1 MPDFRRLPASTLAG
15 AVRGNVSRALAA
27 LRDLRPPT
35 RDELE
40 RAAAVG
46 RERAEQGLTVDA
58 VLHAYRI
65 SITAVW
71 SRFGELARERGT
83 NVTSVLAFS
92 ETLWLWGD
100 AVMEVVGQAHRE
112 VELQLAREEQQRR
125 DAFVLAVLLG
135 TIDAT
140 ELSRESAGYGLDPE
154 REYVAFR
161 ARTLDGGGPPRRLT
175 AVLTTA
181 LDRDLVGLSSESAPV
196 LPGVVVGVGPPA
208 RLAALPG
215 AFAQASRALQTAL
228 AFGQE
233 GTFSLADLSIRPAI
247 LSDEV
252 LGAAFT
258 DRHLEPLAALG
269 RLGTELED
277 TLRVFFEQ
285 DMRIEETAKALHVHP
300 NTLRHRLRRF
310 EEVTGTSLRRPVD
323 LIELWWALERR
334 QLARQGSGRARA
346 VAQAWFQRR
355 ARRSIDHAGRVSG
368 PTGRPAAESSISA
381 CSRRSRV
388 SGRLALVTQWI
399 AARRYEGGRAWNH
412 SHAAASARK
421 RCSCRRRASPRGAAR
436 RSRSRCGRRRAPRTR
451 PGPRASSAP
460 PRSARARAAR

>member
-1 MPDFRRLPASTLAG
+1 VPDAVGKLVADIEAELDALVDAIVVRIRAEVPDFRRLPAGTLAR

-35 RDELE
+35 EDELE
-40 RAAAVG
+40 RARAVG
-46 RERAEQGLTVDA
+46 RERAEQGLSVDA

-65 SITAVW
+65 SISAVW

-83 NVTSVLAFS
+83 NVSSVLAFS

-135 TIDAT
+135 TIDAD
-140 ELSRESAGYGLDPE
+140 ELSRESGGYGLDPD

-161 ARTLDGGGPPRRLT
+161 ARALDAGGPPRRL
-175 AVLTTA
+175 AAELTTA
-181 LDRDLVGLSSESAPV
+181 LDRDLVGLSHERAPA
-196 LPGVVVGVGPPA
+196 LPGVVVGIGPPA

-233 GTFSLADLSIRPAI
+233 GTFSLADLSILPAI
-247 LSDEV
+247 LSDEA

-258 DRHLEPLAALG
+258 GRHLEPLTALG
-269 RLGTELED
+269 RLGAELED
-277 TLRVFFEQ
+277 TLRVWFEQ
-285 DMRIEETAKALHVHP
+285 EMRIEETAKALHVHP

-310 EEVTGTSLRRPVD
+310 EEATGASLRRPAD

-334 QLARQGSGRARA
+334 RLTAVRERTAPAPPAPARSPRRGSSAA
-346 VAQAWFQRR
+346 
-355 ARRSIDHAGRVSG
+355 
-368 PTGRPAAESSISA
+368 PAA
-381 CSRRSRV
+381 
-388 SGRLALVTQWI
+388 
-399 AARRYEGGRAWNH
+399 
-412 SHAAASARK
+412 
-421 RCSCRRRASPRGAAR
+421 
-436 RSRSRCGRRRAPRTR
+436 AP
-451 PGPRASSAP
+451 G
-460 PRSARARAAR
+460 

>member
-1 MPDFRRLPASTLAG
+1 VPEAVGKLVGEIEAELDALVDGIVVRIRAEVPDFRRLPASTLAR

-35 RDELE
+35 SDELE
-40 RAAAVG
+40 RAAAIG
-46 RERAEQGLTVDA
+46 RERAEQGLSVDA

-65 SITAVW
+65 SISAVW

-135 TIDAT
+135 TIDAA
-140 ELSRESAGYGLDPE
+140 ELSRESAGYGLDPD
-154 REYVAFR
+154 RGYVPFR
-161 ARTLDGGGPPRRLT
+161 ARALDGGGPPRRLG

-181 LDRDLVGLSSESAPV
+181 LDRDLVGLATEPAAP
-196 LPGVVVGVGPPA
+196 LPGVAVGVGPRA

-215 AFAQASRALQTAL
+215 AFAQASRALQTAI
-228 AFGQE
+228 AFAQE

-247 LSDEV
+247 LSDEA

-258 DRHLEPLAALG
+258 GRHLEPLAALG
-269 RLGTELED
+269 RLGVELEE
-277 TLRVFFEQ
+277 TLRTWFEQ

-300 NTLRHRLRRF
+300 NTLRHRLHRF
-310 EEVTGTSLRRPVD
+310 EEATGTSLRRTAD
-323 LIELWWALERR
+323 LIELWWALERQR
-334 QLARQGSGRARA
+334 LPGARS
-346 VAQAWFQRR
+346 
-355 ARRSIDHAGRVSG
+355 
-368 PTGRPAAESSISA
+368 T
-381 CSRRSRV
+381 
-388 SGRLALVTQWI
+388 
-399 AARRYEGGRAWNH
+399 
-412 SHAAASARK
+412 
-421 RCSCRRRASPRGAAR
+421 
-436 RSRSRCGRRRAPRTR
+436 
-451 PGPRASSAP
+451 SSA
-460 PRSARARAAR
+460 